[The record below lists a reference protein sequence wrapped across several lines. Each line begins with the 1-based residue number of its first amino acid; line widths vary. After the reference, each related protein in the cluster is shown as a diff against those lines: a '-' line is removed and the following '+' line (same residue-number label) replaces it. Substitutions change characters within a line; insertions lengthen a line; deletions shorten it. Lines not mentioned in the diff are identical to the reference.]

1 MPAHPCT
8 IRTPFKMSAFAS
20 EIEDIGNL
28 DDRNI
33 QEKVDAYWQ
42 QEFDIPYLTHMLER
56 RQRLLSSMRSKSR
69 ETAKPLDQIYHET
82 NNRNIALKAN
92 REQLKMTIEDVV
104 ARQMYVAQNAARIQE
119 KLQQRCNYAV
129 AKYYAIVCILHLATR
144 SYKA

>member
-1 MPAHPCT
+1 
-8 IRTPFKMSAFAS
+8 MSAFAN
-20 EIEDIGNL
+20 EIQDTGKS

>member
-1 MPAHPCT
+1 
-8 IRTPFKMSAFAS
+8 MSAFAN
-20 EIEDIGNL
+20 EIQDTGNS

-104 ARQMYVAQNAARIQE
+104 ARQMYVAQNVAAALI
-119 KLQQRCNYAV
+119 
-129 AKYYAIVCILHLATR
+129 
-144 SYKA
+144 

>member
-1 MPAHPCT
+1 
-8 IRTPFKMSAFAS
+8 MSAFAN
-20 EIEDIGNL
+20 EIQDTENS

-69 ETAKPLDQIYHET
+69 GTAKPLDQIYHET
-82 NNRNIALKAN
+82 NHRNIALKVN

-104 ARQMYVAQNAARIQE
+104 ARQMYVGQNAARIQE
-119 KLQQRCNYAV
+119 KLV
-129 AKYYAIVCILHLATR
+129 ALGYLPRIN
-144 SYKA
+144 

>member
-1 MPAHPCT
+1 
-8 IRTPFKMSAFAS
+8 MSAFAN
-20 EIEDIGNL
+20 EIQDTENS

-104 ARQMYVAQNAARIQE
+104 ARQMYVAQNAVRIQE

-129 AKYYAIVCILHLATR
+129 AKYYAIVCILNLTTH
-144 SYKA
+144 SYNV

>member
-1 MPAHPCT
+1 MPAHLCT

-20 EIEDIGNL
+20 EIQDIGNL

-69 ETAKPLDQIYHET
+69 GTIAKPLDQIYHET
-82 NNRNIALKAN
+82 NHRNIALKVN

-104 ARQMYVAQNAARIQE
+104 ARQMYVGQMRC
-119 KLQQRCNYAV
+119 KLRCCKVLRYSMQRLKLEFTHSY
-129 AKYYAIVCILHLATR
+129 IV
-144 SYKA
+144 